1 MNEGQLAKIDPKD
14 TQLLGTLDP
23 AKAFEHQRLLEQFI
37 AKNMKLDEDFGK
49 IPGVKKRSLY
59 QPGAQKLLFYHGLGV
74 RFEAQEETMRDWDKP
89 FFYYAYKAII
99 FHKATGIVVAEC
111 IGSANSKESRYAW
124 VWKKE
129 HELSRDIVK
138 EDLETKPAPWDN
150 NTMLYRMPNPDICG
164 LVNTIMKIS
173 QKRALVGGAITATRA
188 SAGFIPED
196 DAEQQ
201 RVAGGVE
208 TPAAPKGGGS
218 NSKAA
223 APVGG
228 GSNPI
233 SDKQRKMIFAKL
245 KAIQKEPQD
254 LHGYFEK
261 IDPKVIDEKGDVHLS
276 RIQRGDMTDLLKFMD
291 ERSAD
296 SGQEPS

>member
-1 MNEGQLAKIDPKD
+1 MENEIIEQKDAPLVIDTMSIAQAQDQFKRLQQFVKTQMKD
-14 TQLLGTLDP
+14 GRDFGIISGCKKPSLWKSG
-23 AKAFEHQRLLEQFI
+23 AERLLYF
-37 AKNMKLDEDFGK
+37 
-49 IPGVKKRSLY
+49 
-59 QPGAQKLLFYHGLGV
+59 HGLGCKLESTSDTV
-74 RFEAQEETMRDWDKP
+74 VDWKNE
-89 FFYYAYKAII
+89 FFNYCYW
-99 FHKATGIVVAEC
+99 ATVFNPRSSAVIVTAE
-111 IGSANSKESRYAW
+111 GSCNSKETKYRYLW
-124 VWKKE
+124 IPENKIP
-129 HELSRDIVK
+129 RDIDK
-138 EDLETKPAPWDN
+138 EGLESRSGQYST
-150 NTMLYRMPNPDICG
+150 LYRIDNPEMCG
-164 LVNTIMKIS
+164 LVNTIQKMAC
-173 QKRALVGGAITATRA
+173 KRAMVAATLMACRA
-188 SAGFIPED
+188 SDIFTQDISD
-196 DAEQQ
+196 DEQQ

-208 TPAAPKGGGS
+208 SPPASSGGS
-218 NSKAA
+218 SSKAT
-223 APVGG
+223 APTGG